1 MKILFVIYGALSFL
15 LACIGVFNEETD
27 EAGNFKPAWACMLG
41 IIFLTIS
48 PIVAKLC
55 GLQA

>member
-27 EAGNFKPAWACMLG
+27 EEGNFKPAWACMLG

-48 PIVAKLC
+48 PSVAKLC
-55 GLQA
+55 GL